1 MMFLGELEKSLL
13 PKTQGLQSDVKTVAA
28 TGSLNNISKSR
39 DCSL

>member
-13 PKTQGLQSDVKTVAA
+13 PKTQGLQRDVKFAA
-28 TGSLNNISKSR
+28 AVESLYKISKSR